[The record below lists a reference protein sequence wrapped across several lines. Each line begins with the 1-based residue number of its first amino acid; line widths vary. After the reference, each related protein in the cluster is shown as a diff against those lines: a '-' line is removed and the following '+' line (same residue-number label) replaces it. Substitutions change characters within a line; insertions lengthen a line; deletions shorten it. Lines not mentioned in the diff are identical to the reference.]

1 MKCKKCGFEL
11 QDGISFCPHCGSYNE
26 EQNNFKFNEFDNSN
40 EYNPF
45 NDNRGFSSDDNYLNN
60 NQVNNEFFTNGNY
73 VSNNHVDDGF
83 GSDKGFTNNDYLI
96 NRNEPEERPQRRQFI
111 SLESK
116 EDRKGNKKDL
126 IICLVVLAVW
136 IVLIYVMINNLG
148 KKDYYFEGTNETELV
163 DVPVPTV
170 PETPKTEKEKPSGTT
185 TDFPDIGEGVSK
197 SGYNGIA
204 TSSDKSRVVFDR
216 QYVKKGNLSSKSDV
230 LKYVQADNSKNK
242 SNCPSD
248 MVSLEENME
257 NRFQI
262 TAVNFCEMDRGL
274 ANELKNV
281 AEFVYNK
288 YPNARGYMTNFTVA
302 TVAEDAT
309 YMAAF
314 MPMFTFV
321 KSNTST
327 GYPIGLKSQIILNT
341 KYFLNLGKV
350 NNSVSYGV
358 RTGYFPRNATPSTT
372 VAHEFGHYLS
382 YVAMLNYYKQNDMI
396 YIPQSKSNLMF
407 TIYND
412 FNAGDFSK
420 KVLEDAYA
428 QYKKSYGSSQS
439 FDQFR
444 ASISS
449 YAVAKD
455 SSGNYIYDE
464 TIAEAFH
471 DYYINGN
478 GAAPAS
484 RVIMQELEK
493 YL

>member
-1 MKCKKCGFEL
+1 MKCIKCGFEL
-11 QDGISFCPHCGSYNE
+11 QDGISFCPHCGAYNG
-26 EQNNFKFNEFDNSN
+26 NAKLNEFDNRN
-40 EYNPF
+40 EYN
-45 NDNRGFSSDDNYLNN
+45 GFSNN
-60 NQVNNEFFTNGNY
+60 
-73 VSNNHVDDGF
+73 D
-83 GSDKGFTNNDYLI
+83 GFTNNDYLI
-96 NRNEPEERPQRRQFI
+96 NRNEYDNKGDRREFI
-111 SLESK
+111 TFKPRK
-116 EDRKGNKKDL
+116 EKRDNKDL

-136 IVLIYVMINNLG
+136 IVLIYLMINNLS
-148 KKDYYFEGTNETELV
+148 KKDFYFEGTSETELT
-163 DVPVPTV
+163 DVPVPSV
-170 PETPKTEKEKPSGTT
+170 PETPKQDPDDEPDSS
-185 TDFPDIGEGVSK
+185 FPDIGEGVSK

-204 TSSDKSRVVFDR
+204 TSSDKSRVVYDR
-216 QYVKKGNLSSKSDV
+216 QYIKKGNVSSTSDV

-242 SNCPSD
+242 ANCPSD
-248 MVSLEENME
+248 MVSLEVTME
-257 NRFQI
+257 NRFGI
-262 TAVNFCEMDRGL
+262 TAVNFCEMDKEL
-274 ANELKNV
+274 ANELKSI
-281 AEFVYNK
+281 AEYVYNR

-302 TVAEDAT
+302 TVSENAT

-321 KSNTST
+321 KSDTGT

-341 KYFLNLGKV
+341 KYFLNLGKI

-358 RTGYFPRNATPSTT
+358 KTGYFPKNATPSST

-412 FNAGDFSK
+412 FNNGDFSK
-420 KVLEDAYA
+420 KLLEEAYKE
-428 QYKKSYGSSQS
+428 YKKKYGSSLS
-439 FDQFR
+439 FDEFR

-449 YAVAKD
+449 YSIAKD
-455 SSGNYIYDE
+455 SNGNYIYDE

-471 DYYINGN
+471 DCYINGN

-484 RVIMQELEK
+484 IVIMNTLEK